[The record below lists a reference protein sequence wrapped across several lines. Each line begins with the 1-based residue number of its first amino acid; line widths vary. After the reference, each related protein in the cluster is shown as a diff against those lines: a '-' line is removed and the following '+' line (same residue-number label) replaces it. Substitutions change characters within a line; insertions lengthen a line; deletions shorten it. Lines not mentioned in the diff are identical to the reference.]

1 MSDSKKF
8 NVDISKSLL
17 RNISSN
23 LTSDYEKKEE
33 AIDDSIILYI
43 EDDFSIEFIESMKN
57 GYIEMADI
65 NLEMSELGL
74 EQDVCDF
81 IEYESRL

>member
-1 MSDSKKF
+1 MSDSKKL

-23 LTSDYEKKEE
+23 LTSDYEKKED

>member
-1 MSDSKKF
+1 MSDSKKL